1 MSPLLVHRRYCAN
14 FTISR
19 LQPLFTNKLINYV
32 QLSVIPWGN
41 ARTDGDGKVRQQL
54 AQHILFCPLLR
65 VACQRR
71 TG

>member
-1 MSPLLVHRRYCAN
+1 MSSLLLRCRYCAN

-41 ARTDGDGKVRQQL
+41 ARTDGGGKVPQQL
-54 AQHILFCPLLR
+54 SQHIRICPLLR
-65 VACQRR
+65 VA
-71 TG
+71 